1 MQETITILGY
11 IQQMEHLNNK
21 YLTGKCLV
29 ATPFIDDERF
39 ADTLVYICS
48 HGKDGAMGFIVNRK
62 LKDFSFA
69 DLAVKMPLNPNLN
82 LDSMFLYQGGPIEKI
97 RGFVLHSSEYFKQ
110 GTLKIDNN
118 IAVSS
123 SLDVLT
129 DIAYGIGPEN
139 NLIALGYSGWEPLQ
153 LEKELIHNQWLVVD
167 AHKDL
172 LFNTPDELKWERALD
187 ETKIDFNRY
196 INITGYA

>member
-39 ADTLVYICS
+39 VDTLVYICS